1 MNIVEVIVMVVLG
14 LYLSMIG
21 YKMHRLS
28 LSILS
33 GIITWFLVKYFTY
46 DMGNISTSIC
56 ILSGVAVFILSY
68 LLKKINFYI
77 VSFLFGAGL
86 VAYIAE
92 YIIKSNLYVGNNIY
106 VLYLL
111 LIIGGFIGLFIS
123 TYIFDKYLVFIFSI
137 SSSSILSLILVRL
150 LNTDS
155 IVLVLLIVL
164 MTTISYVVQ
173 TNMYLDDMI

>member
-21 YKMHRLS
+21 YKTHRLS

-33 GIITWFLVKYFTY
+33 GILTWFLVKYFTY
-46 DMGNISTSIC
+46 DIGNISTSIC
-56 ILSGVAVFILSY
+56 ILSGVGVFIFSY

-106 VLYLL
+106 ILYLSN
-111 LIIGGFIGLFIS
+111 I
-123 TYIFDKYLVFIFSI
+123 
-137 SSSSILSLILVRL
+137 
-150 LNTDS
+150 
-155 IVLVLLIVL
+155 
-164 MTTISYVVQ
+164 
-173 TNMYLDDMI
+173 

>member
-21 YKMHRLS
+21 YKTHRLS

-33 GIITWFLVKYFTY
+33 GILTWFLVKYFTY

-56 ILSGVAVFILSY
+56 ILSGVVVFILSY

-92 YIIKSNLYVGNNIY
+92 YIIKSNLY
-106 VLYLL
+106 LL
-111 LIIGGFIGLFIS
+111 LIIGGLIGLFIS
-123 TYIFDKYLVFIFSI
+123 TYIFDKYLVFMFSI